1 VIINLPNKTRKK
13 LVQKAA
19 LAMAAF
25 TTLQGEKCTELEYER
40 K

>member
-1 VIINLPNKTRKK
+1 MKVNLPNKTPKK

-25 TTLQGEKCTELEYER
+25 TTLQEKSVLN
-40 K
+40 